1 MTCISPVHYLQLN
14 NDNPVEIDG
23 VMNVDGEY
31 VSNAT
36 ITLTLYTTAETP
48 AAVSGATGLTMS
60 YISVSN
66 GRYRAIIPSTVSLTA
81 DTEYTIVILAEVTGD
96 AQTRIEAPALALVR
110 TA

>member
-1 MTCISPVHYLQLN
+1 MTCITPVHYLQLN

-36 ITLTLYTTAETP
+36 ITLTLYTTDDTP
-48 AAVSGATGLTMS
+48 ATVSGATGLTMS
-60 YISVSN
+60 YVSGSQ
-66 GRYRAIIPSTVSLTA
+66 GRYRTVIPSTVALVENA
-81 DTEYTIVILAEVTGD
+81 NYTIRILGDVTGD
-96 AQTRIEAPALALVR
+96 AQLRIEAPALALVR